1 MIFYNMILQWG
12 YYIPIVLL
20 YILLIEQIERSV
32 YMKKYTYDFNFILEN
47 ARWRD
52 YLAFLILV
60 LFITLISAL
69 LITKELKIFQ
79 ILLIVSPFVL
89 VTICGTLEY
98 YQIQWY
104 LIEAKQYR
112 EEDNYE
118 DAFEIYDNI

>member
-89 VTICGTLEY
+89 VTICGILEY

>member
-1 MIFYNMILQWG
+1 
-12 YYIPIVLL
+12 
-20 YILLIEQIERSV
+20 
-32 YMKKYTYDFNFILEN
+32 MKKYTYDFNFILEN

>member
-1 MIFYNMILQWG
+1 
-12 YYIPIVLL
+12 
-20 YILLIEQIERSV
+20 
-32 YMKKYTYDFNFILEN
+32 MKKYTYDFNFILEN
-47 ARWRD
+47 ARCRD

-60 LFITLISAL
+60 LFITLIFAL

-79 ILLIVSPFVL
+79 VLLIVSPFLL

-98 YQIQWY
+98 YQIKWY

-118 DAFEIYDNI
+118 DAFEIYDNILHEHPGLEYVLDEYNDAKNEYKNKGGFKNE